1 MTVVFFILVLLVLLG
16 AKITPLHS
24 QPSYLRYQQ
33 TLGVKGLFIA
43 LIVLS
48 HFSAYRDD
56 ASWSQFDHIFV
67 FIRTYLGQ
75 MTVAPFLFLSGYGVT
90 LSIIKKGKA
99 YLDTMAVKRIGLVM
113 FQFLCM
119 VALNWAISLPLGNQ
133 ASLQQ
138 VLYSFV
144 GAAEMG
150 DNRWYGYSNWYIV
163 VIVLLYA
170 LTWLSFLWAKG
181 DIRKGCIALTV
192 SAFLLTLY
200 LGWTKLDYWH
210 NTLPAYIGG
219 GWFAVYQPSID
230 AWMEKVKSRFPLVLA
245 ILTASYLILH
255 EFQRN
260 SVWVYRINSI
270 VFAFLVV
277 AVCTRIQIRNPLLCY
292 CGKHVFSLYTLQR
305 LAAGL
310 VYGIWNPNE
319 NYSAFIVASSVL
331 LVAMSA
337 AFDAV
342 VPRIYRWLQKKMMV
356 QQTV

>member
-24 QPSYLRYQQ
+24 QPSYLGYQQ

-219 GWFAVYQPSID
+219 GVVCGLSAFHRCMD
-230 AWMEKVKSRFPLVLA
+230 GKGKKPLSA
-245 ILTASYLILH
+245 CAGD
-255 EFQRN
+255 
-260 SVWVYRINSI
+260 INSELFDTARVPTEQCMGI
-270 VFAFLVV
+270 PNQQHCFCVSGGGSLH
-277 AVCTRIQIRNPLLCY
+277 QNSNPQSSFVLLWQACFQPVY
-292 CGKHVFSLYTLQR
+292 
-305 LAAGL
+305 LAAIGGRA
-310 VYGIWNPNE
+310 GIWHMESKRKLLSIHCGIFGASCGNE
-319 NYSAFIVASSVL
+319 CGL
-331 LVAMSA
+331 
-337 AFDAV
+337 
-342 VPRIYRWLQKKMMV
+342 
-356 QQTV
+356 